1 MGIYCDMGD
10 MAGLLYSVYAVVVLL
25 VAVGGLL
32 AVIFGTPGIDD
43 ESDYLYQALTVLGA
57 LFILALVGSFL
68 LS

>member
-1 MGIYCDMGD
+1 MGG

-32 AVIFGTPGIDD
+32 AVVFGTPGAGQR
-43 ESDYLYQALTVLGA
+43 SDRWYQALTVLGA
-57 LFILALVGSFL
+57 LFVLALVGSFL